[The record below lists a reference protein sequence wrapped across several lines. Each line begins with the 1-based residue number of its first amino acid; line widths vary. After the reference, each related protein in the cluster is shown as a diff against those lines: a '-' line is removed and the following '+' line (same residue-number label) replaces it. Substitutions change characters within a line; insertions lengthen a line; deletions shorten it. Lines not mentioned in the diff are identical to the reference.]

1 MTLFSKKK
9 REATCSCDCGCE
21 YNKAKTESTETN
33 SCCGEQISGICCV
46 KVLGS
51 GCKNCHALFEN
62 AKAAALDMKLN
73 IEVEYVTD
81 IEKIMEYGAMS
92 MPVLVINEK
101 IAAMG
106 KVMKKSEIIALLS
119 KCVEE
124 KL

>member
-1 MTLFSKKK
+1 MSLFSKKEK
-9 REATCSCDCGCE
+9 ETACSCSCKGNCGE
-21 YNKAKTESTETN
+21 IGKENSGEN
-33 SCCGEQISGICCV
+33 SCCGEKVNGICCI

-62 AKAAALDMKLN
+62 AKAAVTEMGLN
-73 IEVEYVTD
+73 VEVEYITD
-81 IEKIMEYGAMS
+81 MQKIMEYGAMS

-106 KVMKKSEIIALLS
+106 KVLNKAEIIDLLNRY
-119 KCVEE
+119 KTI